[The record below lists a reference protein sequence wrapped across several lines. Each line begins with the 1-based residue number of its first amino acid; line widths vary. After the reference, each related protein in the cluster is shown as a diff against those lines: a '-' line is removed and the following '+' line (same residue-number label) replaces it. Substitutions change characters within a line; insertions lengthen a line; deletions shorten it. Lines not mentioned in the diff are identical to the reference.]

1 MSLERLRR
9 ALARRIERGLV
20 AVLGLVLGA
29 FGRRAA
35 LGEPIRRVLVLRV
48 DPRVGNVLLTTPLLD
63 LLAEACPDAE
73 VSALVAASKQGL
85 VPEPTRAIA
94 FDKRAIVRAPLR
106 FARELWA
113 VRALRADVAI
123 DASHVHE
130 LSTTSSLLLA
140 WTGAP
145 VRIAHARPGASW
157 VATLCVPAPDGDE
170 TVAKCSLAWPLLG
183 PGARPVRP
191 MRTELGREGAGAA
204 LAEAAMPRD
213 RRWVGLM
220 PGARKPDHRLDP
232 AVFAGAARV
241 ARAAGYTPIVLW
253 GPGEEALA
261 APVVAAGAELAPPT
275 DLDALAG
282 CLRRCAAVVANDT
295 GPMHLAVAVGAPTLG
310 LFVAGDHARWG
321 HADAPHVVLDLCGLD
336 AEARV
341 DQVAGALS
349 AMLARAASRDR

>member
-9 ALARRIERGLV
+9 ALARGIERALV
-20 AVLGLVLGA
+20 AMLGLVLGA
-29 FGRRAA
+29 LARRATPGA
-35 LGEPIRRVLVLRV
+35 PIRRVLVLRV

-63 LLAEACPDAE
+63 VLAEVCPDAE
-73 VSALVAASKQGL
+73 VSALVAASKQAL
-85 VPEPTRAIA
+85 VPPPTRALA
-94 FDKRAIVRAPLR
+94 FDKRALVRAPLR
-106 FARELWA
+106 FARALWSI
-113 VRALRADVAI
+113 RALRADVAI
-123 DASHVHE
+123 DASHAHE

-145 VRIAHARPGASW
+145 VRIAHARPGAAW
-157 VATLCVPAPDGDE
+157 VATVAVPVPDGDE
-170 TVAKCSLAWPLLG
+170 TVAKCSLAWPLAR
-183 PGARPVRP
+183 PGARPLRP
-191 MRTELGREGAGAA
+191 MRTELGRAGAGAA

-232 AVFAGAARV
+232 AVFAGAARA

-275 DLDALAG
+275 DLDALAA
-282 CLRRCAAVVANDT
+282 CLRRCDAVVANDT
-295 GPMHLAVAVGAPTLG
+295 GPMHLAVAVGAPTVG

-321 HADAPHVVLDLCGLD
+321 HAEAPHVVLDLGALD
-336 AEARV
+336 ADARV
-341 DQVAGALS
+341 ASVAAALS
-349 AMLARAASRDR
+349 GLLARRA